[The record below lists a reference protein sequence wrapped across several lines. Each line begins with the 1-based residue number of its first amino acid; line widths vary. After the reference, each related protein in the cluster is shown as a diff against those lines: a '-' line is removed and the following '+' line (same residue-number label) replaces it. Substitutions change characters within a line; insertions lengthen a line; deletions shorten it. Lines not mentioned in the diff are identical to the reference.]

1 MTTGTITPPL
11 ALILAMALATSS
23 AASAD
28 IPAKATAEAQGHTA
42 PSRNEKHLLS
52 SQLAAI
58 YALERWK
65 NAWRAADVPRYLAA
79 YSRRFTPSDNM
90 NMAAWK
96 KKRAES
102 LTRPKFIRLEVR
114 DPVVEMLSD
123 SQLLITFTQSFET
136 DTYQDTVIK
145 TLTMEKE
152 EDGWKIL
159 EERTV
164 QELPR

>member
-1 MTTGTITPPL
+1 MTTDKITPIL
-11 ALILAMALATSS
+11 TLIFALALATSF
-23 AASAD
+23 ATSAD
-28 IPAKATAEAQGHTA
+28 IPEKATAENQGQTES
-42 PSRNEKHLLS
+42 SRDEKLLLS
-52 SQLAAI
+52 SQLAAF
-58 YALERWK
+58 YALESWK

-90 NMAAWK
+90 DLATWK
-96 KKRAES
+96 KKRADS
-102 LTRPKFIRLEVR
+102 LTRPKFIRLEIR

-123 SQLLITFTQSFET
+123 HQLLITFTQSFES
-136 DTYQDTVIK
+136 DTFQDAVIK
-145 TLTMEKE
+145 TLTMENE

>member
-1 MTTGTITPPL
+1 MTTGTITPHL
-11 ALILAMALATSS
+11 ALILALALATSPAS
-23 AASAD
+23 AAD
-28 IPAKATAEAQGHTA
+28 IPEKATAEAQGLTA
-42 PSRNEKHLLS
+42 SPRDEKYLLS
-52 SQLAAI
+52 SQLAAF
-58 YALERWK
+58 YALDSWK

-79 YSRRFTPSDNM
+79 YSRRFRPSDNV
-90 NMAAWK
+90 NLAAWK
-96 KKRAES
+96 QKRAES
-102 LTRPKFIRLEVR
+102 LTRPKFIRLDIK

-123 SQLLITFTQSFET
+123 TQLLITFTQSFES
-136 DTYQDTVIK
+136 DTYQDAVIK

>member
-11 ALILAMALATSS
+11 ALILALALAASS
-23 AASAD
+23 VTAAD
-28 IPAKATAEAQGHTA
+28 IPVKAAAETQSHRAS
-42 PSRNEKHLLS
+42 PRDEKHQLS

-58 YALERWK
+58 YALESWK

-79 YSRRFTPSDNM
+79 YSRRFTPSDNV
-90 NMAAWK
+90 NLAAWK
-96 KKRAES
+96 QKRAES
-102 LTRPKFIRLEVR
+102 LTRPKFIRLDIK

-123 SQLLITFTQSFET
+123 SQLLITFTQSFES
-136 DTYQDTVIK
+136 DTYQDAVIK

>member
-1 MTTGTITPPL
+1 MTTGNITPPL
-11 ALILAMALATSS
+11 ALLLALVLATSS
-23 AASAD
+23 ATSAD
-28 IPAKATAEAQGHTA
+28 IPEKATAEAHGLTA
-42 PSRNEKHLLS
+42 SFRDEKHLLS

-58 YALERWK
+58 YALESWK

-79 YSRRFTPSDNM
+79 YSRRFTPSDTM
-90 NMAAWK
+90 NLAAWK

-102 LTRPKFIRLEVR
+102 LTRPKFIRLEIR
-114 DPVVEMLSD
+114 NPVVEMLSD
-123 SQLLITFTQSFET
+123 NQLLITFTQSYES
-136 DTYQDTVIK
+136 DTFRDAVIK

>member
-1 MTTGTITPPL
+1 MTTGHTTPILAFLL
-11 ALILAMALATSS
+11 ALALASSS

-28 IPAKATAEAQGHTA
+28 IPEQATAENTGQKQ
-42 PSRNEKHLLS
+42 SFRDEKHLLS

-58 YALERWK
+58 SALESWK

-79 YSRRFTPSDNM
+79 YSRRFTPSDNIDLTT
-90 NMAAWK
+90 WK

-102 LTRPKFIRLEVR
+102 LTRPKYIRLDIR
-114 DPVVEMLSD
+114 NPVVTMLSD
-123 SQLLITFTQSFET
+123 IQLLITFTQSFES
-136 DTYQDTVIK
+136 DTFQDVVVK
-145 TLTMEKE
+145 SLTLEKE

-159 EERTV
+159 EERSV

>member
-1 MTTGTITPPL
+1 MTTGNTTPPL
-11 ALILAMALATSS
+11 ALLLALVLVTSS
-23 AASAD
+23 AISAD
-28 IPAKATAEAQGHTA
+28 LPEVATAEGPGQTA
-42 PSRNEKHLLS
+42 SFRDEKHLLS

-58 YALERWK
+58 YALETWK

-79 YSRRFTPSDNM
+79 YSRRFTPPDTMSLAD
-90 NMAAWK
+90 WK

-102 LTRPKFIRLEVR
+102 LTRPKFIRLEIR
-114 DPVVEMLSD
+114 DPVIEMLSD
-123 SQLLITFTQSFET
+123 SQLRITFTQSFESNT
-136 DTYQDTVIK
+136 FRDAVIK

-152 EDGWKIL
+152 EDGWKIV